1 MSNFKELID
10 HYKTLSADD
19 LIEKLVLKNAKLLSQ
34 EKEIEKQA
42 DEINRLAD
50 LEDGHRKLNG
60 EMHKELHQL
69 KKQKIILQSSIRKN
83 SQQQS
88 EGVNTNEN

>member
-10 HYKTLSADD
+10 HYKTLSNDD
-19 LIEKLVLKNAKLLSQ
+19 LIEKLVLKNAKLLAQ

-42 DEINRLAD
+42 DEIKRLSEID
-50 LEDGHRKLNG
+50 DGHRKLNG
-60 EMHKELHQL
+60 ELSKELNQL
-69 KKQKIILQSSIRKN
+69 KN
-83 SQQQS
+83 SQQQP